1 MGEKMNELSV
11 SKILEKVVEIANIN
25 NDESLKKWA
34 YSEMEGYYA
43 SNRYFADEDIVP
55 EYREVAGEHRDVYG
69 KTLLIQDPKFSFINT
84 TRLRLPVIELES
96 LSKKTENLLSIKDPH
111 VCEIINKHFG
121 VIVSEFFFSPTSL
134 YRILNSIKQE
144 AIRRS
149 EKYVT
154 RNELTTIETNHKVHE
169 IVLPRE
175 VTCSWLW
182 RNIPIHWWL
191 TFFSLLFGAFSLGLY
206 VSGIPQVKKILHY
219 IPGYK
224 VDLVRDMK

>member
-149 EKYVT
+149 E
-154 RNELTTIETNHKVHE
+154 